1 MNLIVCIANNNGIMF
16 NKRRV
21 SKDALLIERLKGIT
35 KENKIY
41 VSEYSKPLFDGFDNL
56 VLSIE
61 NLTNNDFYF
70 LEDEDYN
77 GNIDKIII
85 YKWNRD
91 YPADKYF
98 DIDLSSYELISTQ
111 DFQGSSHDLITEEIY
126 IKEN

>member
-1 MNLIVCIANNNGIMF
+1 MILIVCVDNRNGIMF

-21 SKDALLIERLKGIT
+21 SKDTLLIERLKGFT

-41 VSEYSKPLFDGFDNL
+41 ASKYSQKLFEGFTNL
-56 VLSIE
+56 VFSKDT
-61 NLTNNDFYF
+61 LTDNDFYF
-70 LEDEDYN
+70 LEDEDYV
-77 GNIDKIII
+77 GNINKIIL

-98 DIDLSSYELISTQ
+98 TIDLSEFKLYSTI

-126 IKEN
+126 IKEK

>member
-1 MNLIVCIANNNGIMF
+1 MILITCIDNSNGIMF

-35 KENKIY
+35 KENKVY
-41 VSEYSKPLFDGFDNL
+41 VSEYSKPLFEGFDNL

-61 NLTNNDFYF
+61 KLTNNDFYF

>member
-1 MNLIVCIANNNGIMF
+1 MILITCIDNSNGIMF

-70 LEDEDYN
+70 LENEGYN

>member
-1 MNLIVCIANNNGIMF
+1 MILITCIDNRKGIMF

-41 VSEYSKPLFDGFDNL
+41 VSEYSKLLFDGFDNL

>member
-1 MNLIVCIANNNGIMF
+1 MILITCINNSNGIMF

-21 SKDALLIERLKGIT
+21 SKDTLLIERLKGIT

-56 VLSIE
+56 VLSNE

-70 LEDEDYN
+70 LENEGYN

>member
-70 LEDEDYN
+70 LEDENYN

-111 DFQGSSHDLITEEIY
+111 YFQGSSHDLITEEIY

>member
-98 DIDLSSYELISTQ
+98 DIDLSSYKLISTQ

>member
-1 MNLIVCIANNNGIMF
+1 MILITCINNSNGIMF

-70 LEDEDYN
+70 LEDEDYT

>member
-1 MNLIVCIANNNGIMF
+1 MILITCIDNRKGIMF

-21 SKDALLIERLKGIT
+21 SKDTLLIERLKGIT

-91 YPADKYF
+91 YPSDKYF

>member
-41 VSEYSKPLFDGFDNL
+41 VSEYSKPIFDGFDNL

-70 LEDEDYN
+70 LEDEDYT

>member
-1 MNLIVCIANNNGIMF
+1 MILITCIDNRKGIMF

-21 SKDALLIERLKGIT
+21 SKDTLLIERLKGIT
-35 KENKIY
+35 KGNKIY

-98 DIDLSSYELISTQ
+98 DIDLSSYVLISTQ

>member
-61 NLTNNDFYF
+61 NLTSNNFYF
-70 LEDEDYN
+70 LEDKDYN

-98 DIDLSSYELISTQ
+98 DIDLSGYELISTQ

>member
-1 MNLIVCIANNNGIMF
+1 MILITCIDNSNGIMF

-61 NLTNNDFYF
+61 KLTNNDFYF
-70 LEDEDYN
+70 LEDEDYT

-111 DFQGSSHDLITEEIY
+111 YFQGSSHDLITEEIY

>member
-1 MNLIVCIANNNGIMF
+1 MILITCIDNSNGIMF

-56 VLSIE
+56 VFSIE
-61 NLTNNDFYF
+61 NLTNDDFYF

>member
-1 MNLIVCIANNNGIMF
+1 MILITCIDNRNGIMF

-70 LEDEDYN
+70 LEDEDYT